1 MMDPP
6 PPSPPPPSAP
16 PPDRPR
22 PARSWSRG
30 RAHPLGG
37 RACAGRGRCG
47 RARGGRAVRA
57 GGVPEVSVAIPL
69 SLPPPPLPAAV
80 EAPRRPIAHTGRL
93 PPVLPIP
100 WLALR
105 PGRELR
111 PGLSIIVTR
120 GDGMELTPRPSSV
133 CGDPTTGRTGD
144 PQQALL
150 RGLGALAEG
159 EGLDGGAGGPS
170 RWGVTPVGSPLCC
183 SATALYII

>member
-6 PPSPPPPSAP
+6 PPSPPPPS
-16 PPDRPR
+16 
-22 PARSWSRG
+22 
-30 RAHPLGG
+30 GG
-37 RACAGRGRCG
+37 AGGPEQRD
-47 RARGGRAVRA
+47 RGGRA
-57 GGVPEVSVAIPL
+57 GGVPEVPVAIPV

-80 EAPRRPIAHTGRL
+80 EAPRCLIAHAGRL

-133 CGDPTTGRTGD
+133 CGVL
-144 PQQALL
+144 QN
-150 RGLGALAEG
+150 
-159 EGLDGGAGGPS
+159 
-170 RWGVTPVGSPLCC
+170 
-183 SATALYII
+183 